1 MNSWG
6 TVLTSSLDRPI
17 GLALIGNCVRD
28 AVTGGDI
35 CFLFKFPFLFRN
47 KDKGL
52 MRDSLTQAQ
61 ESWAKLAL

>member
-1 MNSWG
+1 MNAWG

-35 CFLFKFPFLFRN
+35 CFLFKFPFYFVTKTKVL
-47 KDKGL
+47 
-52 MRDSLTQAQ
+52 
-61 ESWAKLAL
+61 